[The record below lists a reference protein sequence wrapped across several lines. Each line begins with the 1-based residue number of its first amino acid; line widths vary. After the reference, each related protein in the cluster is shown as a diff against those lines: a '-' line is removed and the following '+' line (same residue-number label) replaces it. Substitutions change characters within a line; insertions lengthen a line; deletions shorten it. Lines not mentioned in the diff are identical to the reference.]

1 MPDRESAITRQS
13 TKHEPTIRRNSWKR
27 NAFSIRTSI
36 KQRIHLRTERSGFRV
51 ERDAAQ
57 AISQFSNG
65 IRHQASRSSAIKQT
79 LTIRRKRG
87 KRIKTWL
94 RSESGHRQKRMALHI
109 VNDHIRCRVINL
121 RPLSGMQLLGRPIDG
136 KSDVTTRRMPIRIGK
151 SWYRLICF
159 RIQ

>member
-1 MPDRESAITRQS
+1 MVTFRIIAVERFRIGTDSGLQVDHIQVGILMPDRESAITRQS

-87 KRIKTWL
+87 KRIKT
-94 RSESGHRQKRMALHI
+94 
-109 VNDHIRCRVINL
+109 
-121 RPLSGMQLLGRPIDG
+121 
-136 KSDVTTRRMPIRIGK
+136 
-151 SWYRLICF
+151 
-159 RIQ
+159 